1 MKKNPDTNFQ
11 IIDTLS
17 GLEEITVR
25 LEKEKTIAVDIE
37 ADSMYHFKEKICLI
51 QIASKQMCVV
61 IDPLKV
67 KDLSPLKPFFSRP
80 DIQKIFHGSDYDVR
94 SLYRDFNIEINN
106 LFDTELACRFL
117 GMQETGLGAVL
128 QKRFNLRLNKKY
140 QKENWS
146 KRPLAEN
153 MIEYAARDVIYLV
166 MLAEVLGNELRKRGR
181 LFWVREECEHLC
193 RVRPALP
200 DRSPLF
206 FKVKGAGKLEPRGLA
221 ILEALLQFRK
231 SVAQEKDRPLFKI
244 IRNESLMKITR
255 AKPTSLTGLI
265 TLNALSKTQID
276 MYGNALVNII
286 KKALKVPERDLPVY
300 PRKKAPVLQPAI
312 HKRMKALRNWRDAW
326 AAKLEIDPAVLFN
339 KALLTA
345 IAIKNPVHKK
355 DLKAKQEMK
364 NWQKKEF
371 GQEIIA
377 ILRKVC

>member
-1 MKKNPDTNFQ
+1 MKKNPHTNFQ

-51 QIASKQMCVV
+51 QIASKRMCVV

-117 GMQETGLGAVL
+117 GMEETGLGAVL
-128 QKRFNLRLNKKY
+128 QKRFNLRLDKKY
-140 QKENWS
+140 QKKDWS

-166 MLAEVLGNELRKRGR
+166 MLAEILGNALRKEGR

-193 RVRPALP
+193 RVRPASP
-200 DRSPLF
+200 DKSPLF
-206 FKVKGAGKLEPRGLA
+206 LKVKGAGKLEPRGLA
-221 ILEALLQFRK
+221 VLEALLQFRK
-231 SVAQEKDRPLFKI
+231 SVAKEKDRPLFKV
-244 IRNESLMKITR
+244 IRNESLIKITR
-255 AKPTSLTGLI
+255 AKPTTLTCLI
-265 TLNALSKTQID
+265 ALNALSKTQID
-276 MYGNALVNII
+276 MYGNALVNIV

-326 AAKLEIDPAVLFN
+326 AAELEIDPAVLFN

-345 IAIKNPVHKK
+345 IAIQNPVHKK
-355 DLKAKQEMK
+355 DLEAMQEMK